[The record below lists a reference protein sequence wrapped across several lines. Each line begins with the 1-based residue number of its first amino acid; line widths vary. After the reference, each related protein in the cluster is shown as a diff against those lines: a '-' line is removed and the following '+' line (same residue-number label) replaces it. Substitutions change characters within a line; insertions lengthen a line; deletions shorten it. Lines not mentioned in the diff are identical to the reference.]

1 MEGSAEAMNGT
12 SRRNDSRQA
21 KGTHD
26 SGKQKDDSYSSQ
38 ARGADDG
45 VTWQIALVVSGG
57 KCSLLPYSLVDL
69 ICDGPLDVPTTD

>member
-38 ARGADDG
+38 ARGADDM
-45 VTWQIALVVSGG
+45 ALVVSGG
-57 KCSLLPYSLVDL
+57 KCSLLPT
-69 ICDGPLDVPTTD
+69 CCHGPSYIGASGRFK